1 MSAYLLRRLF
11 RALVTLLLVSTAVFS
26 AVRVSGD
33 PIVMLAGDNAT
44 PEDIQRLREQYGL
57 AEPLPIQYLLF
68 IRSLLVG
75 DFGDSIRQSQP
86 ALGLAL
92 DRVPATVQLA
102 SASILLAI
110 LVALPVGVL
119 AAIRRNSS
127 WDRIIMAFAL
137 VGQSAPT
144 FWIGLMLILIV
155 SVQLGLLPTGGEGDW
170 RNLILPTIT
179 LASWSMAAIAR
190 LVRSAMLD
198 VLREDY
204 LRTARA
210 KGLKETVVITRHAL
224 RNAAIPVITM
234 IGLQMG
240 ALFGGSVVTET
251 VFAWPGIG
259 RLALQSIYW
268 RDYPVV
274 QAVVFLVA
282 VSFVFINLMV
292 DVVYIWLDPRIR
304 YD

>member
-1 MSAYLLRRLF
+1 
-11 RALVTLLLVSTAVFS
+11 LVTLLLVSTAVFS
-26 AVRVSGD
+26 AVRASGD

-44 PEDIQRLREQYGL
+44 PEDIQRLRGQYGL
-57 AEPLPIQYLLF
+57 AEPLPIQYVIF

-86 ALGLAL
+86 ALGLVL

-292 DVVYIWLDPRIR
+292 DVVYTWLDPRIR